1 MAVPDLTNYNLFA
14 KVANRDRNASVG
26 LGGALHEATQGV
38 TQPSVQS
45 EPVVQQPAQPQ
56 VQPQQPEMEVTRDHQ
71 GNYYTNGVKTPM
83 TVLNPNAVPYRD
95 TQSRPPIRSTEELAA
110 AMGYTSPEQEERL
123 RRASVS
129 NQRMLAVTDALR
141 HIGNIAHTVDYS
153 PSQQFNQPWAEEQAR
168 YERGRAMRDKAN
180 QALLSYEQAKAA
192 QDAKQRQWEA
202 QFKYNQ
208 EKDAANAQALKDYRD
223 AMLQSREDQLAYRK
237 ENDAAN
243 RALRQGQYDRQ
254 NEFTQQRIAL
264 SAAKKG
270 VSGGGRR
277 SSGGSRAGSGGG
289 KYSFI
294 DEEGNE
300 HVYDNKT
307 MYNQGVAEYGR
318 NTPEFTMV
326 PDGTDEFGK
335 QKYKR
340 VKLTPEQRGGRMTRV
355 GKAKAASRKAPAKTV
370 AAAPPK
376 KKATGTR
383 GTKSNKSGFFNS

>member
-38 TQPSVQS
+38 AQPSVQS
-45 EPVVQQPAQPQ
+45 EPVVQQPQQPQ
-56 VQPQQPEMEVTRDHQ
+56 VQPQQPVQSVNTS
-71 GNYYTNGVKTPM
+71 V
-83 TVLNPNAVPYRD
+83 VPQQR
-95 TQSRPPIRSTEELAA
+95 PIRSTEELAA

-129 NQRMLAVTDALR
+129 NQRMLAVADALR

-254 NEFTQQRIAL
+254 NEFTQQRIEL

-289 KYSFI
+289 KYWLT
-294 DEEGNE
+294 DEEGNV
-300 HVYDNKT
+300 HYYPNKT
-307 MYNQGVAEYGR
+307 MWEQGIAEYGGNVSKDRSVR
-318 NTPEFTMV
+318 NGV
-326 PDGTDEFGK
+326 DVFGNPQNK
-335 QKYKR
+335 I
-340 VKLTPEQRGGRMTRV
+340 VQRKSADIGGEMARR
-355 GKAKAASRKAPAKTV
+355 GKANAAAKAKAASRKASTKTV